1 MNNYYSWNTHDLLND
16 DVSYYKNKKTRDPDI
31 WWRLQMIKK
40 IFKGTNFKGFWG
52 FFTKSS
58 IKVGQFHITGVSYLL
73 TSNNK

>member
-16 DVSYYKNKKTRDPDI
+16 DVSCHKNKKTRDPDI

-40 IFKGTNFKGFWG
+40 SLKGRISRGFG
-52 FFTKSS
+52 VFFTKGS
-58 IKVGQFHITGVSYLL
+58 IKVGQFHITGVLYLQ